1 MSALSFTVTP
11 PVATNE
17 MSGASST
24 STTVTVTVIVSST
37 VVSTWPLAS
46 FPSLTPTLMVWLG
59 AVSRSSG
66 AFVSNWPVAVLMPK
80 RLAPLVME

>member
-1 MSALSFTVTP
+1 MLR
-11 PVATNE
+11 
-17 MSGASST
+17 
-24 STTVTVTVIVSST
+24 
-37 VVSTWPLAS
+37 AS